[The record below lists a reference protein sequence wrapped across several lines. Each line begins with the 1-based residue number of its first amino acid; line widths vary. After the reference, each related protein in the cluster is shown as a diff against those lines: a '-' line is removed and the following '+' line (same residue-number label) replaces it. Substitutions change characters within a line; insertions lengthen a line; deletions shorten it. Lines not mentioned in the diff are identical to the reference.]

1 MAQGKVRTTKG
12 RGRLFDSILDTVGDT
27 PVVKIGTLGPKNV
40 TLYVKF
46 EAFNPMGSVK
56 DRLALAVIED
66 AERSGAL
73 KPGTKPLS
81 KQRAETPELAL
92 PWCARARA
100 IRLSS

>member
-1 MAQGKVRTTKG
+1 VKLGALAPPDV
-12 RGRLFDSILDTVGDT
+12 SI
-27 PVVKIGTLGPKNV
+27 
-40 TLYVKF
+40 YVKV